1 MAVRNTDMR
10 KIASLLAIIVFLIA
24 GWSLWFVTKHEAV
37 SSQMCST
44 TLEDNIRSADVIM
57 TGQVFAVLPGGALG
71 AKVIMTPL
79 TVYRGNLDAPTATI
93 EARADSGEDEVP
105 VNGHELHFAS
115 GQSAYLL
122 FLHRTEDGVY
132 RTSECQGSRFL
143 GAGLTDA
150 EQSLLIG
157 TSSH

>member
-10 KIASLLAIIVFLIA
+10 KIASLLAVVVFLIA
-24 GWSLWFVTKHEAV
+24 GWSLWVVTKHDAV
-37 SSQMCST
+37 SPDTCST
-44 TLEDNIRSADVIM
+44 TVQENVRSADVVM
-57 TGQVFAVLPGGALG
+57 TGQVFAVLPGGSLG

-93 EARADSGEDEVP
+93 EARADSEGKEILA
-105 VNGHELHFAS
+105 NSHELHFAS
-115 GQSAYLL
+115 GQSSYLL
-122 FLHRTEDGVY
+122 FLHRMEDRTY
-132 RTSECQGSRFL
+132 RTTECQGSRFL

-157 TSSH
+157 TSSQ